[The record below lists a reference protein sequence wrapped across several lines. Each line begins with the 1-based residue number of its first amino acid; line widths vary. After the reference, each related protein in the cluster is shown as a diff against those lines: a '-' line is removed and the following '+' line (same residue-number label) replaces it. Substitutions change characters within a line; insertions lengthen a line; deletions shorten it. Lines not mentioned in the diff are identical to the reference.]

1 MALYVG
7 CDPTLPEPDDV
18 DSFDDMFGY
27 TDLPVLCLESEE
39 IGTHLVARADGK
51 PLKAETVDAMADFCR
66 FHLGPYFLRCRK
78 SCDDEDL
85 DVTSP
90 RRFEHRQKVMNEITP
105 EKWSTYLAQWKVEQT
120 ERTATKS
127 RGDLVYTIE
136 KARAGLERM
145 GLTQDDSDRVR
156 CILFDMHDQ
165 HIEAYVRVHG
175 GD

>member
-1 MALYVG
+1 MALCVD
-7 CDPTLPEPDDV
+7 CDPTPEPD
-18 DSFDDMFGY
+18 SISMFGY
-27 TDLPVLCLESEE
+27 PNLPLECEISQE

-66 FHLGPYFLRCRK
+66 FHLEPYFLRCEK

-85 DVTSP
+85 SETSP
-90 RRFEHRQKVMNEITP
+90 RRLEHRQKVMDEITP
-105 EKWSTYLAQWKVEQT
+105 EKWSQYLAQWKVEQA
-120 ERTATKS
+120 ERSTAKS

-145 GLTQDDSDRVR
+145 GLTRDDSDRVR
-156 CILFDMHDQ
+156 CILFDKHDQ
-165 HIEAYVRVHG
+165 HIEGYKRVHG